1 MEQVPHVTDVHSH
14 HIEGWALGFGELDP
28 IPLVS
33 HIVDDLWTGGCIGGV
48 ALADDFRHVI
58 SLYPWE
64 RYALA
69 DGIERV
75 EYEFLD
81 AAFVPEESTLYEAAE
96 RVRTA
101 MSDGPTLVHC
111 QAGLN
116 RSALVAGLALVLD
129 GFAPAEAIDLL
140 RRRRSPAVLCNPVFE
155 AWLLDLE
162 VTTPPG
168 EGDGTPP

>member
-1 MEQVPHVTDVHSH
+1 MRQVPRFTDVHSH
-14 HIEGWALGFGELDP
+14 HIEGWALGFGDVPP

-33 HIVDDLWTGGCIGGV
+33 HIVDDLWTGGCIDGV
-48 ALADDFRHVI
+48 PLPADFRYVV

-69 DGIERV
+69 EGTQRV
-75 EYEFLD
+75 EYELLD
-81 AAFVPEESTLYEAAE
+81 AAFVPEESTLYEAAK
-96 RVRTA
+96 RVRDAAAKGT
-101 MSDGPTLVHC
+101 TLVHC

-116 RSALVAGLALVLD
+116 RSGLVAGLALVLD
-129 GFAPAEAIDLL
+129 GYTPEEAIDLL

-162 VTTPPG
+162 VADTPA
-168 EGDGTPP
+168 EGGQTSR